1 MKSGRKGEPKPC
13 PFCGV
18 RLVWHED
25 SVDILNGAYKR
36 YWFHP
41 VNVCFL
47 DRAEICVDDVALWN
61 KRD

>member
-1 MKSGRKGEPKPC
+1 MIEPKPC

-25 SVDILNGAYKR
+25 LVDVLNGAIMR

-41 VNVCFL
+41 VNDCFL
-47 DRAEICVDDVALWN
+47 DRSEVCVDDVALWN
-61 KRD
+61 QRY